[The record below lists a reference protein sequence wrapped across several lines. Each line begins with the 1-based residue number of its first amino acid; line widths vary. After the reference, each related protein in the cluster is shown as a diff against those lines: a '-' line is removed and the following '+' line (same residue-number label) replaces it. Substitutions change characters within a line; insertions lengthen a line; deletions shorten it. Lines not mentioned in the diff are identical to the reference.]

1 MLFDSIVV
9 KKIYLILLWCKLLIL
24 NFFFCVKVMLFFC
37 IILYDGVLF
46 RIKIKFFGRVFL
58 LVVVSCR
65 LDILRILFF
74 FINNLFISI
83 EGGLLFIGCMLILK
97 YCLRIWFLL
106 EF

>member
-1 MLFDSIVV
+1 M
-9 KKIYLILLWCKLLIL
+9 
-24 NFFFCVKVMLFFC
+24 
-37 IILYDGVLF
+37 F

-106 EF
+106 EFWIVYINCIKWDLGFMLVIGGM